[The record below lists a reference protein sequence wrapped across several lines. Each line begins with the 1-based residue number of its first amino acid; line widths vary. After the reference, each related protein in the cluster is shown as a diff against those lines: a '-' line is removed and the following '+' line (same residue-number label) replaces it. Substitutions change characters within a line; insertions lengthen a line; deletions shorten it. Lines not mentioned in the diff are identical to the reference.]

1 MSDTTAAKPPIEA
14 FDQNIEAVK
23 RLMDFDRDAQDMVI
37 IEIEK
42 LHHALKEQQNISND
56 KLNGKRVLDFLKNI
70 RTNDS
75 MRARYELIFNQAVV
89 LLVSYFGSAL
99 GDLFR
104 LAVELGIAGA
114 DKRIL
119 SEELSV
125 DVEELVSRGDQIR
138 DVLGDMLIQKKD
150 ISFQDMK
157 SVSRAF
163 NKYFGIEIEKNKN
176 VNNIIV
182 GQACR
187 HAIVHDGGRANSR
200 VLRQIEN
207 TKPRTLKT
215 SISENEKIS
224 FTPDEIT
231 ELARN
236 MREYVVDL
244 HEKIM
249 LYKNSSH

>member
-1 MSDTTAAKPPIEA
+1 MNEIKTSKQPIFA

-37 IEIEK
+37 KEIEK
-42 LHHALKEQQNISND
+42 LHTALKEQQGISND
-56 KLNGKRVLDFLKNI
+56 QLNGKRALDFLKNI

-75 MRARYELIFNQAVV
+75 MRSRYELIFNQAVV

-104 LAVELGIAGA
+104 LAVELGISGA

-119 SEELSV
+119 SEELNV
-125 DVEELVSRGDQIR
+125 DVEELISRGDQIQ
-138 DVLGDMLIQKKD
+138 DILGDMLIQKKD

-157 SVSRAF
+157 SVGRAF
-163 NKYFGIEIEKNKN
+163 NKYFGIEIEKNIN

-207 TKPRTLKT
+207 TKPRTLKVN
-215 SISENEKIS
+215 ISENEKINFS
-224 FTPDEIT
+224 TDEVI
-231 ELARN
+231 ELANN
-236 MREYVVDL
+236 MREYVVRL
-244 HEKIM
+244 HEKII
-249 LYKNSSH
+249 LYKTSLH